1 MDSNS
6 SKPDPR
12 EVRSAEDFD
21 ILIGFFG
28 FCALILFVVTLFLE
42 VTGKV
47 SGGHRQAGPVPSHDS
62 ANGGAGNV
70 GSDLAA
76 QAPATQ
82 DGQASTLKHIS
93 NRLQRPRGW
102 V

>member
-1 MDSNS
+1 M
-6 SKPDPR
+6 
-12 EVRSAEDFD
+12 
-21 ILIGFFG
+21 IL
-28 FCALILFVVTLFLE
+28 L
-42 VTGKV
+42 
-47 SGGHRQAGPVPSHDS
+47 D
-62 ANGGAGNV
+62 GGAGNV
-70 GSDLAA
+70 GFDPAA